1 MNGERQPS
9 VYILAGP
16 NGAGKSTFARLFLPE
31 YADCKEFVNAD
42 LIAAGLSP
50 FNPESL
56 AIEAGRLMLERIET
70 LARSR
75 VDFGF
80 ETTLAGR
87 GLVSQISRLRWEG
100 YWVNLFFL
108 WLPDPNLA
116 VARVRDRV
124 RWGGHSVPE
133 PVVRRRFY
141 RGLSNLFHLYEPL
154 LDTSLIFDSAG
165 EVPRMIAFL
174 FGGRR
179 HIFEP
184 STFAKIHQKASD
196 DESFKGVEL
205 PPLLEKADRAMKEAV
220 AAAIAE
226 HWRAGRPV
234 YVWRDGQ
241 VVALYPD
248 GTTVPES
255 QEGELREQLPEPARS

>member
-1 MNGERQPS
+1 M
-9 VYILAGP
+9 YILAGP

-87 GLVSQISRLRWEG
+87 GYVAWLNRLRGEG
-100 YWVNLFFL
+100 YRLHLFFL
-108 WLPDPNLA
+108 WLPTPDLA
-116 VARVRDRV
+116 VARVRERV
-124 RWGGHSVPE
+124 RSGGHPIPE
-133 PVVRRRFY
+133 QVVRRRFD

-154 LDTSLIFDSAG
+154 LDSSLIFDNAG
-165 EVPRMIAFL
+165 EAPRMVAFL
-174 FGGRR
+174 FDGRR
-179 HIFEP
+179 YVFDPP
-184 STFAKIHQKASD
+184 SFARIKQ
-196 DESFKGVEL
+196 ET
-205 PPLLEKADRAMKEAV
+205 
-220 AAAIAE
+220 AAK
-226 HWRAGRPV
+226 
-234 YVWRDGQ
+234 
-241 VVALYPD
+241 
-248 GTTVPES
+248 
-255 QEGELREQLPEPARS
+255 